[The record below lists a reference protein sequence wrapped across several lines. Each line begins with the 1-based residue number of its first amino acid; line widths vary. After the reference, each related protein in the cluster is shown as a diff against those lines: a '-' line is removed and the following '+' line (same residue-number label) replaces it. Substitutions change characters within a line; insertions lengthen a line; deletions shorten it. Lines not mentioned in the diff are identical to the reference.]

1 MTFGSPFESPLDES
15 LVHVMPSYLVVLVTC
30 PTPRHATQLART
42 LVGERVAACVNILPR
57 VQSLFWWHGRVDHAS
72 ESLLLIKTT
81 ARQFASLRRTVLA
94 HHPYDVPEIIALPIT
109 RAHQPYLSWILSSLA
124 KQK

>member
-1 MTFGSPFESPLDES
+1 MGESAKS
-15 LVHVMPSYLVVLVTC
+15 LIVVLVTC
-30 PTPRHATQLART
+30 PTQRHATQLASK

-81 ARQFASLRRTVLA
+81 ARQFAPLRRTVRA

-109 RAHQPYLSWILSSLA
+109 RAHQPYVAWMLDSLIS
-124 KQK
+124 KNKCRRP